1 MEPDRSVRWG
11 YSHNAGWRP
20 VTKQIDLGVKPE
32 LFDDKLSKKL
42 GEVENLTNNSDN
54 ARSSA
59 VILQWFPKVDEACRS
74 RPEIYASWM
83 VEFVIE
89 GRLM

>member
-1 MEPDRSVRWG
+1 M
-11 YSHNAGWRP
+11 
-20 VTKQIDLGVKPE
+20 TKQIDLGVKPE

-59 VILQWFPKVDEACRS
+59 VILQ
-74 RPEIYASWM
+74 
-83 VEFVIE
+83 
-89 GRLM
+89 